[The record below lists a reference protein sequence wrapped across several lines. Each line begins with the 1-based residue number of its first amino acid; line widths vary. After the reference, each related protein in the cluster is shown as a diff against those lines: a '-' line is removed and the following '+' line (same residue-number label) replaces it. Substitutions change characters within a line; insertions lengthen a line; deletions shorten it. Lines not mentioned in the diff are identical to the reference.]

1 MNRMHEAMAEAWSDN
16 STGANLPMD
25 PRRIEER
32 SDHINRLRGSLAVCP
47 TDIVARSRLAALL
60 EEVGQHE
67 EALFNW
73 KMVLTCDPNSLEA
86 REGFARCRRRAGL

>member
-1 MNRMHEAMAEAWSDN
+1 MAGGWPEHP
-16 STGANLPMD
+16 TGANLPMD
-25 PRRIEER
+25 PRRTDER
-32 SDHINRLRGSLAVCP
+32 SEHINRLRGSLAVCP
-47 TDIVARSRLAALL
+47 ADIVARSRLAALL
-60 EEVGQHE
+60 EEVEQHE

>member
-1 MNRMHEAMAEAWSDN
+1 MNARETD
-16 STGANLPMD
+16 
-25 PRRIEER
+25 ER

-47 TDIVARSRLAALL
+47 SDTLSRSRLAALL

-86 REGFARCRRRAGL
+86 REGFARCRRRAGLCRQE